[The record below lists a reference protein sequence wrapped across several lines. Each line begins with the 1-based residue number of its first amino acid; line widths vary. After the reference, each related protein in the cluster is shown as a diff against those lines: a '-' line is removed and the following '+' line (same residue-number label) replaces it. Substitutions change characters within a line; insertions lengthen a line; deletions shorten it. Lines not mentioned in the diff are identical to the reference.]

1 MEKRILQFGMMV
13 KVVMIAMLLGM
24 VGMTKGY
31 SYESVLISNLWYH
44 LENSHYT
51 ATVAGHKDW
60 ESASGNLIIPESV
73 SYNGSTYSVIAIGE
87 AAFANC
93 RGLIGNLN
101 LPNTVASIDEW
112 AFAYCTGFNGTL
124 TIPSSVT
131 TIGETAFYNSG
142 FTEVHYNA
150 TNCSDIVD
158 NPPYYV
164 DGAFMGCNGNLIIG
178 ENVERIPANIFR
190 NCTGFTGDL
199 TIPNSVSVIGE
210 RAFAGCSGFSGILTI
225 GSSVTA
231 IGGTAFSGLN
241 GLSEVHFNPTHC
253 TICGDGSFYAFSE
266 CTGTLL
272 IGDNV
277 TIIPN
282 DAFNGASFHGTLTI
296 GNSVTRI
303 GSNAFSFLYPGFTGD
318 LLIPN
323 SVTEIG
329 VSAFSYAGFDG
340 ELVLPN
346 TITIIEGGTFV
357 NCGFTGNLTIPENI
371 TTIGMSAFDNCSGF
385 TSELVLPES
394 LTLIEAFAFNNCSGF
409 SGCLTIPNSVTQI
422 QSMAFNGCSGLSCIS
437 IPNSVES
444 IGENV
449 FGGTDWWNNHPD
461 GILYLDDWCLG
472 YKGNPPTG
480 ALSFQEGTKGI
491 AGWAFQ
497 WCENLTGI
505 LTIPESIE
513 HIGDMAFLGCTGFS
527 ELEYNA
533 VSIDWVVDPFTE
545 CSGLQTLR
553 IGNHVEKIPSNAFY
567 NCSSFTGSLTIPN
580 SVISIGHDAF
590 YNCSGFVGEL
600 VIPNSVVSIN
610 SDAFYGCIGFNGD
623 LTIPNSVTSI
633 GSYAFYGCTGFTNN
647 LTISNSVTSIGGGAF
662 YGCSGLTSV
671 IIGNSVASIGV
682 SAFRDCSNI
691 SSITVFAETPPTL
704 TIGYNGTISVFTNV
718 DKSIPVYVPYGT
730 MTTYQAAPG
739 WNEFTTYQ
747 EMPPVNTTQTVEL
760 IAGWNWFSPNIE
772 ITLDDLKASLVSALP
787 NTNITIKSKN
797 NGSTTYNGTTWRGQ
811 LTTLDLTQMYRISVS
826 TACEISLEGM
836 PINPANYP
844 ITIHNGANWIAFPF
858 SESKSLNDAF
868 AGFAVNGDVVKS
880 KSNGIATYNGT
891 QWRGTLNMLV
901 PGQGYIYKSNVQG
914 DRTFT
919 FPTGTK

>member
-1 MEKRILQFGMMV
+1 
-13 KVVMIAMLLGM
+13 MIGLLLGM
-24 VGMTKGY
+24 VGMIKVY
-31 SYESVLISNLWYH
+31 AYESALIGNIWYH
-44 LENSHYT
+44 LESSDYT
-51 ATVAGHKDW
+51 ATVVCHKDDYA
-60 ESASGNLIIPESV
+60 SASGNLIIPESV
-73 SYNGSTYSVIAIGE
+73 FYNGHTYTVIAIDE
-87 AAFANC
+87 AAFGGYH
-93 RGLIGNLN
+93 GLTGDLN
-101 LPNTVASIDEW
+101 LPNTLISIGEW
-112 AFAYCTGFNGTL
+112 AFAYCNGFNGTL

-131 TIGETAFYNSG
+131 TIGENAFYNSG

-158 NPPYYV
+158 TPPYYV
-164 DGAFMGCNGNLIIG
+164 DGTFMGCSGNLIIG

-199 TIPNSVSVIGE
+199 TIPNSVSEIGE
-210 RAFAGCSGFSGILTI
+210 RAFVGCTGFSGVLTI
-225 GSSVTA
+225 GSSVTT
-231 IGGTAFSGLN
+231 IGGAAFSGLN

-253 TICGDGSFYAFSE
+253 NICGDGSFSAFSG
-266 CTGTLL
+266 CTGTIF

-282 DAFNGASFHGTLTI
+282 DAFYNAAFHGTLTI
-296 GNSVTRI
+296 GNSVTII
-303 GSNAFSFLYPGFTGD
+303 GSNAFSSLYPGFTGD
-318 LLIPN
+318 LVIPN

-329 VSAFSYAGFDG
+329 TYAFSYAGFDG

-346 TITIIEGGTFV
+346 SITTIDGGAFM
-357 NCGFTGNLTIPENI
+357 NCGFTGNLTIPESI
-371 TTIGMSAFDNCSGF
+371 TIIRMSTFDNCNGF
-385 TSELVLPES
+385 TGELVLSDS
-394 LTLIEAFAFNNCSGF
+394 LTLIEAFAFNNCSGL
-409 SGCLTIPNSVTQI
+409 SGCLTIPNSVTEI

-437 IPNSVES
+437 IPSSVES

-449 FGGTDWWNNHPD
+449 FWGTGWWNNQLD
-461 GILYLDDWCLG
+461 GILYLDGWCLG

-480 ALSFQEGTKGI
+480 TLSFQEGTKGI

-527 ELEYNA
+527 ELQYNA
-533 VSIDWVVDPFTE
+533 VSVDWVVDSFTE

-553 IGNHVEKIPSNAFY
+553 IGNNVEKIPSSAFS

-662 YGCSGLTSV
+662 YGCSELTSV

-682 SAFRDCSNI
+682 SAFRECNGL
-691 SSITVFAETPPTL
+691 SSMTVFAETPPTL
-704 TIGYNGTISVFTNV
+704 GNGYNRTTDVFTNV
-718 DKSIPVYVPYGT
+718 NKSIPVYVPYGT
-730 MTTYQAAPG
+730 ISAYQAAPG
-739 WNEFTTYQ
+739 WNEFTNYQ
-747 EMPPVNTTQTVEL
+747 EMPPVNTTQTVDL
-760 IAGWNWFSPNIE
+760 VAGWNWFS
-772 ITLDDLKASLVSALP
+772 TYLDIDLAQFEEALG
-787 NTNITIKSKN
+787 N
-797 NGSTTYNGTTWRGQ
+797 NGSNITSQNDGFVSYINGIGWTGELNAITPAK
-811 LTTLDLTQMYRISVS
+811 MYKVQSASEVSVTISDIPV
-826 TACEISLEGM
+826 
-836 PINPANYP
+836 NPANYT
-844 ITIHNGANWIAFPF
+844 ITLNPGDNWIGYPL
-858 SESKSLNDAF
+858 SQSINLNEAF
-868 AGFAVNGDVVKS
+868 AGANPMNGDKVS
-880 KSNGIATYNGT
+880 SYGEYAQYYNGVWYGEL
-891 QWRGTLNMLV
+891 QVLE
-901 PGQGYIYKSNVQG
+901 PGKGYIYKSNANEVK
-914 DRTFT
+914 TFI
-919 FPTGTK
+919 FASDKQK